1 MAKPTFKDA
10 PLRRE
15 IEDLA
20 KQQDHHTLAC
30 WAAECAARVLPVF
43 EAHQLEDRR
52 ARNAIAG
59 GRGWIRGEITMV
71 DARKVA
77 FAAHAA
83 AREADHVAASAASRA
98 AGHAAATAHVKDHAV
113 HAATYAVKAIFYDCL
128 IEEQESRVLEERTWQ
143 YQYLLGGCNDHGER
157 TR

>member
-1 MAKPTFKDA
+1 MAKPAFKDA

-20 KQQDHHTLAC
+20 KQKDHHTLAC
-30 WAAECAARVLPVF
+30 WAAECAERVLPIF
-43 EAHQLEDRR
+43 EAQQLEDRR
-52 ARNAIAG
+52 ARNAIAA

-71 DARKVA
+71 DARKAA

-83 AREADHVAASAASRA
+83 AREADNVAASASSRA
-98 AGHAAATAHVKDHAV
+98 AGHAAATAHVKEHAV
-113 HAATYAVKAIFYDCL
+113 HAATYAVKAIFYESPM
-128 IEEQESRVLEERTWQ
+128 EEQEQRILEERTWQ
-143 YQYLLGGCNDHGER
+143 YQYLLGGNTDHGER